1 MNVDLTYYTENVQ
14 WDIDETS
21 LATTTVNGASCLTFS
36 IKIARRPGNVLVNYA
51 LPVLI
56 LSILSS
62 LTYMMPPDSGE
73 RIAYSVVTFLTLV
86 IHITMIADNIP
97 RSSDP
102 ITILSLYLTLMLVM
116 SSLSMAMATLT
127 LRIYSQEEGMEIP
140 LWLKYMAF
148 FLKCGKIKRCCTKK
162 SKMKRRN
169 RSTDDLDD
177 DNESM
182 ASSDDDE
189 SMDGEHLNWDE
200 MQWKDVGYVFDWAF
214 FLMFFITTLIV
225 AIFFYF
231 PLAYSQS

>member
-21 LATTTVNGASCLTFS
+21 LTTSMINGASCLTFR

-51 LPVLI
+51 LPILI

-127 LRIYSQEEGMEIP
+127 LRIYSQEEGMVIP

-148 FLKCGKIKRCCTKK
+148 FLKCEKRKRCYTKK
-162 SKMKRRN
+162 SKMKHRS
-169 RSTDDLDD
+169 RSTDPDD

-182 ASSDDDE
+182 SSSDDDE
-189 SMDGEHLNWDE
+189 SMDGENLDWDE
-200 MQWKDVGYVFDWAF
+200 MQWKDVGYLFDWAF
-214 FLMFFITTLIV
+214 FLMFFITTIIV

-231 PLAYSQS
+231 PLAYSQT